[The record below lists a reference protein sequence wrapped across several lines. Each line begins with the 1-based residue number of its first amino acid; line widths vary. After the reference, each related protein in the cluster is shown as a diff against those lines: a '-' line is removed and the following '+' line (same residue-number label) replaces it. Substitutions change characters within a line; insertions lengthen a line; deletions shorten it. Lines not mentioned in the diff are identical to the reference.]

1 MEITF
6 KKTVK
11 VLGAKK
17 GDTKDISRNLAIGLI
32 DRDQAVK
39 ASSKTKAKDDK
50 EPKSLDD
57 MTVAEL
63 QEVAKEN
70 DVAYGGKKK
79 ADLLK
84 ELKEAIETKE
94 EKTEYQTK

>member
-6 KKTVK
+6 NKTVK

-17 GDTKDISRNLAIGLI
+17 GDTKDISKNLAIGLI
-32 DRDQAVK
+32 KRGQAEKATKETKVK
-39 ASSKTKAKDDK
+39 DNK

-70 DVAYGGKKK
+70 DVTYGGKKK

-94 EKTEYQTK
+94 DKTEYQTK